1 MIDDAQASSLVEIFA
16 HTDRMQIQI
25 AHDLLESSG
34 LDAFIF
40 DGQTG
45 AILGQYGGALIP
57 ARLMVYADCAAEARS
72 RLKDLGFV
80 AG

>member
-16 HTDRMQIQI
+16 HTDRLQIQI

-34 LDAFIF
+34 VDSFIF
-40 DGQTG
+40 DAQTG
-45 AILGQYGGALIP
+45 AILGLYGGAIP

-72 RLKDLGFV
+72 RLKDLGF
-80 AG
+80 AA

>member
-1 MIDDAQASSLVEIFA
+1 MNDDAQTSSLVEIFA

-34 LDAFIF
+34 VDSFIF
-40 DGQTG
+40 DEQGG
-45 AILGQYGGALIP
+45 AILGQYGVIP

-80 AG
+80 AA